1 MKTNS
6 SYPDVVLNAF
16 KSVQA
21 WKSLSLVLIGV
32 LIFETVALGW
42 LAGQRSVI
50 LMPQN
55 LPNNKTAI
63 ELNLGEPFSPDY
75 LTSVAKG
82 DAYSLLNWT
91 PDSIDTQ
98 YAMFLARLT
107 PSLNSIQKSSLVE
120 ESKTHREEGLTQS
133 FYVTKSFVKGATVS
147 LDGILVRAAGGRE
160 VFRGPASYEFSYT
173 NAGNGMLLVA
183 GVAQPVA
190 GPKEKPS
197 AK

>member
-1 MKTNS
+1 MKSNS

-50 LMPQN
+50 LVPQSLPQN
-55 LPNNKTAI
+55 KEAI

-75 LTSVAKG
+75 LTAVAKG

-91 PDSIDTQ
+91 PENIDTQ
-98 YAMFLARLT
+98 YSLFLSRLT
-107 PSLNSIQKSSLVE
+107 PGLNGVQKTSLTE
-120 ESKTHREEGLTQS
+120 EAKTHQDEGLTQS
-133 FYVTKSFVKGATVS
+133 FYVTNSKVKGPKVTLS
-147 LDGILVRAAGGRE
+147 GILVRSAGGLE
-160 VFRGPASYEFSYT
+160 VFRGPVVYEFTYT
-173 NAGNGMLLVA
+173 NAGNGMLLVSS
-183 GVAQPVA
+183 VSQPTA
-190 GPKEKPS
+190 NP
-197 AK
+197 